1 MTVPPLRVAVVGAG
15 PWARETHIPALS
27 AHPGVDLVGV
37 WTRRPEAADD
47 LPVPRFDTVDE
58 MFDGC
63 DAVSFAVPPDAQA
76 PLAVA
81 AAEAG
86 KHLILDK
93 PIAGTVEGAESV
105 VAAVQAAD
113 VRSIVTFTRRY
124 APETRAF
131 VDAAQSG
138 DYADGLGRWI
148 SGSLLGGRYSSSQ
161 WRKDGGALLDVGP
174 HVIDL
179 LDVALGPITEVIDA
193 RVIPADDLWHLTFG
207 HAGGAISAAQLS
219 LGVPARP
226 TVTEFSVHGHDG
238 VVTLTD
244 RSTGSV
250 DCFTTLVDE
259 FLTAI
264 ATSTEHPLDA
274 ARGLH
279 IQRIIAE
286 VLARLS

>member
-1 MTVPPLRVAVVGAG
+1 MTATPIRVAVVGAG

-27 AHPGVDLVGV
+27 AHPGVELVGV

-47 LPVPRFDTVDE
+47 LPVPRFE
-58 MFDGC
+58 SIEAMLEGC

-81 AAEAG
+81 AADAG

-93 PIAGTVEGAESV
+93 PIAGTVEGAEAI
-105 VAAVQAAD
+105 VAAVRAAD

-131 VDAAQSG
+131 VDAAQAG
-138 DYADGLGRWI
+138 RYAGGLGRWI

-161 WRKDGGALLDVGP
+161 WRQDGGALLDVGP

-179 LDVALGPITEVIDA
+179 LDATLGSITKVIDA
-193 RVIPADDLWHLTFG
+193 RVIADDDLWHLTFG
-207 HAGGAISAAQLS
+207 HTGGATSTAQLS
-219 LGVPARP
+219 LRVPARP
-226 TVTEFSVHGHDG
+226 TVTEFSVHGPDG

-244 RSTGSV
+244 RTTGSV
-250 DCFTTLVDE
+250 ECFTTLVDE
-259 FLTAI
+259 LLTAI
-264 ATSTEHPLDA
+264 ATSTDHPLDA

-286 VLARLS
+286 VHRRVA